1 MSSQKVLTITLNPSI
16 DIGTEADDVIP
27 DQKTRCQPPVYDPG
41 GGGIN
46 VSRVLT
52 RLGITNDAL
61 CIVGGYTGNLLIQMM
76 AEESIPLHTVQS
88 PEKTRQNLAI
98 IDKRTSLQ
106 YRFVLPGSVPDESS
120 RQPVGV
126 RASLRAG

>member
-1 MSSQKVLTITLNPSI
+1 
-16 DIGTEADDVIP
+16 
-27 DQKTRCQPPVYDPG
+27 
-41 GGGIN
+41 
-46 VSRVLT
+46 
-52 RLGITNDAL
+52 
-61 CIVGGYTGNLLIQMM
+61 
-76 AEESIPLHTVQS
+76 VQS